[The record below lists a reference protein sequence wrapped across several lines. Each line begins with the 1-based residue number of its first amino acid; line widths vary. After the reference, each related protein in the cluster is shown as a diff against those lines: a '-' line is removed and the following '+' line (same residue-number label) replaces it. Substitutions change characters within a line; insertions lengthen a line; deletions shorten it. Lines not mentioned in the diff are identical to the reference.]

1 MNENDVAYRCVRCAS
16 LVGTHDYAHTI
27 VVISNTTEGIEKES
41 FAICFKCRDEIVN
54 ELSIT
59 KA

>member
-1 MNENDVAYRCVRCAS
+1 MNDNDVSYRCVRCCA

-27 VVISNTTEGIEKES
+27 IVVSNTPECIEKES
-41 FAICFKCRDEIVN
+41 FAICSKCRDEYVN
-54 ELSIT
+54 ELSVT